1 MLVVAIGRL
10 EPAAARDSEA
20 DLAGGEDGQEVR
32 QGRRAKFGL
41 VAAVP
46 RLRVCQMVRLF
57 TDKAPAGSKKMF
69 LRGSELSD
77 LVQIKDLAFLR
88 CLKRTVF

>member
-20 DLAGGEDGQEVR
+20 DLAGEEDGQVLR
-32 QGRRAKFGL
+32 QARCVQFGL
-41 VAAVP
+41 EAAVP
-46 RLRVCQMVRLF
+46 RLRVCQLVRLF

-69 LRGSELSD
+69 LRGNELSD
-77 LVQIKDLAFLR
+77 LVQINDLTFLR